1 MTEKLQKVLA
11 RSGHGSR
18 REIEQMIAEGR
29 IRVNGHVAQLG
40 ERVEGDADVR
50 IDGHKVVVKD
60 EDSMVCRVLMYHKP
74 EGELVTRKDPEGR
87 PTVYDRLPKLNGAR
101 WIAVGRLDV
110 NTSGLLLFTTDGELA
125 NRMMHPSRELERE
138 YAVRVFGEVS
148 PHHLHNLRGGI
159 KLEDGPARFK
169 KIVPSG
175 GEGINQ
181 WYHVTLTEGRNRE
194 VRRLWESQGM
204 QVSRL
209 IRVRYGDVMLEKGLV
224 QGAWIEL
231 PLDRVNYL
239 RRLVDLPKEEQ
250 TFVNPVDKK
259 DSQRQLQRGRRAVRR
274 SKHSRPSAKPTARS
288 ATARPIIEDD
298 VKPSARGAGR
308 PTRKSGSA
316 AGHSPARPAARANGK
331 PSAKPTARPT
341 GKPAGKPESRSAQR
355 PEPTAQPKGNQK
367 AGFKGK
373 KKTRSGHGNSSS

>member
-1 MTEKLQKVLA
+1 
-11 RSGHGSR
+11 
-18 REIEQMIAEGR
+18 MIADGR
-29 IRVNGHVAQLG
+29 IRVNGHIAQLG
-40 ERVEGDADVR
+40 ERIEGEADVR

-60 EDSMVCRVLMYHKP
+60 ESSMVCRVLMYHKP

-87 PTVYDRLPKLNGAR
+87 PTVYDRLPKLHGAR

-148 PHHLHNLRGGI
+148 PHHLHNLRGGV

-175 GEGINQ
+175 GDGMNQ
-181 WYHVTLTEGRNRE
+181 WYNVTLTEGRNRE

-209 IRVRYGDVMLEKGLV
+209 IRVRYGDVVLEKGLV

-231 PLDRVNYL
+231 GLERVNYL

-250 TFVNPVDKK
+250 SFVNVVDKK
-259 DSQRQLQRGRRAVRR
+259 DGQRQLQRARRAVRR
-274 SKHSRPSAKPTARS
+274 SKTGKSSGAQTGRSTPASKGPGKGVTVISNDDERGKSRHGKAGSQQRSKQYGKPGEQR
-288 ATARPIIEDD
+288 DD
-298 VKPSARGAGR
+298 
-308 PTRKSGSA
+308 
-316 AGHSPARPAARANGK
+316 RPAARSGSKSGSK
-331 PSAKPTARPT
+331 PDSKSGSRQPGVKPAAKPAV
-341 GKPAGKPESRSAQR
+341 KPGA
-355 PEPTAQPKGNQK
+355 KGPQK
-367 AGFKGK
+367 GSFKGK
-373 KKTRSGHGNSSS
+373 AKSRSGHGSSSS